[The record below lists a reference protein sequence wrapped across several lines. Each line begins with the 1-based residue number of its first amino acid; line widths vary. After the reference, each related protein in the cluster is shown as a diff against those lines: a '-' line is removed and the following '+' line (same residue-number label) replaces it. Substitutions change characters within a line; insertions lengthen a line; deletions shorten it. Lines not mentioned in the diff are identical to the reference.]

1 MVAVEGSVSRNDA
14 ILPAT
19 RWVSRAVVAVLIP
32 AFVILWW
39 LPTDTADDW
48 AWTIRPRMTP
58 IFMGSGYAAG
68 AFFFARVARGRR
80 WHHVAAGVLSAAIF
94 AVLMLLATLVHWDR
108 FNHGHAPFLGAFIF
122 HGWVIVYV
130 ASSALVGLLWLLQ
143 TFLVA
148 CLLILVGAARA
159 WSDFDH
165 ANPLTWLF
173 VLGLAATAAAVGVLD
188 RRTHARLAIPRP
200 TPTA

>member
-58 IFMGSGYAAG
+58 IFMGSATPPEHSSSPGSPAAAAG
-68 AFFFARVARGRR
+68 TT
-80 WHHVAAGVLSAAIF
+80 S
-94 AVLMLLATLVHWDR
+94 
-108 FNHGHAPFLGAFIF
+108 PP
-122 HGWVIVYV
+122 
-130 ASSALVGLLWLLQ
+130 ASSQ
-143 TFLVA
+143 
-148 CLLILVGAARA
+148 
-159 WSDFDH
+159 
-165 ANPLTWLF
+165 
-173 VLGLAATAAAVGVLD
+173 
-188 RRTHARLAIPRP
+188 PRSSP
-200 TPTA
+200 S